1 MGMDPRGRLVYG
13 YALGGD
19 ENDEGW
25 LIEEASEYGEWEPDW
40 MGDNDLISAAEKRLL
55 ASVGFA
61 ETDYKADGYFD
72 RLQDAKGRLG
82 VEFVSHGGEYSCW
95 ALATYKV
102 TVEWG
107 EVAELDLAALMA
119 ARVEGDWDAKLA
131 AAVAALGVTPKQ
143 AKPAWLLLAY
153 YG

>member
-1 MGMDPRGRLVYG
+1 MGMDPRARLVYG

-19 ENDEGW
+19 ADGEGW
-25 LIEEASEYGEWEPDW
+25 LIGEAGEYGEWEPDW
-40 MGDNDLISAAEKRLL
+40 IGEDDIISAAEKRLM
-55 ASVGFA
+55 ASVGFT

-72 RLQDAKGRLG
+72 RAREAKAQLG

-95 ALATYKV
+95 ALAAWKV

-107 EVAELDLAALMA
+107 EVAMVDLAALMSE
-119 ARVEGDWDAKLA
+119 RVDGDWDAKLA
-131 AAVAALGVTPKQ
+131 HAITALGVTPKQ
-143 AKPAWLLLAY
+143 ERPAWLLLAA